1 MTHLLERRKR
11 SWRRLTRATGL
22 ACGVWLGLG
31 MALTASAASRG
42 VTDGLARV
50 DGEVASLEGRMNKL
64 AREYGERRGL
74 IGADEAVRRY
84 EDAVYTFLIEDY
96 ERAAL
101 GFYTLVESEALTTE
115 ALHQDS
121 EWYLAECLFQ
131 MENWNTA
138 LAAYE
143 AIIADGTSHPYLGE
157 AVRRTLEI
165 YGILRDNE
173 RFYSVYRQ
181 YILSGTVP
189 ASDGVKYTV
198 AKSFYRQG
206 EWGRAK
212 AMFTELPTK
221 SRWYA
226 QARYFTGTILAAEG
240 DFHAALA
247 EFKRVEAVKGGDS
260 RLRELVHL
268 AIGRIHYELE
278 NYREA
283 VESYQRV
290 PSSSPYF
297 ADQLYEITWTYI
309 KQSAWQEAIDSVEI
323 FTVAFPDHPY
333 TVRMRLVEGH
343 LHRKSEQFER
353 ALATYEGVVDEYSPV
368 RERLVDLEGD
378 RQSPA
383 VFFERLVNDETLEV
397 AGVKLPSY
405 AVELLV
411 EHDGLRRAVAVRQ
424 QLVDQSTTLDTSEA
438 VIDDVASVLRSPKE
452 QVGTFARGRS
462 GLQRVRDDSL
472 ALRIR
477 LLELELDHLEDGAS
491 SGLKSTV
498 GEKRV
503 ELEVLVGEAQV
514 AQGEAAA
521 RSNRY
526 QAYADQ
532 VATVQAEAGRV
543 SLSASQARGELSA
556 IERQFKDRASNLTPD
571 AREFVDAQLAELR
584 QTLTKV
590 EADVGGITSD
600 ARRRTLLATVP
611 AARDQGNVA
620 IAGGIAASLDELH
633 RNVRTLRAKNTSA
646 DAATFSKIDQ
656 FWVRVHD
663 ADARSLA
670 TREVLDKVE
679 QVEVAILRKKLSE
692 QETTV
697 AHLDGEVTRVTE
709 GTRDL
714 AVDITRASLEELETR
729 LFETILEADMGI
741 VDVYWLRKSEVVDR
755 RQELKSERSD
765 RISEME
771 ARFSLIR
778 QKLEE

>member
-1 MTHLLERRKR
+1 MNHLLEPRTR
-11 SWRRLTRATGL
+11 SWRYLSRAVGL
-22 ACGVWLGLG
+22 ALGLWMG
-31 MALTASAASRG
+31 IGPLPSAEAASRG

-50 DGEVASLEGRMNKL
+50 DDEVGGLESRMDRL

-74 IGADEAVRRY
+74 IGADEAIRRY
-84 EDAVYTFLIEDY
+84 EDSVYTFLIEDY

-101 GFYTLVESEALTTE
+101 GFYTLVESEALTTG

-121 EWYLAECLFQ
+121 QWYLAECLFQ
-131 MENWNTA
+131 LENWNTA
-138 LAAYE
+138 LAAYGD
-143 AIIADGTSHPYLGE
+143 IIAVGDSHPYLGE

-165 YGILRDNE
+165 YGILRDND
-173 RFYSVYRQ
+173 RFYNVYRT
-181 YILSGTVP
+181 YVLSGRVP

-212 AMFTELPTK
+212 AMFTELPAK
-221 SRWYA
+221 SRWYP

-240 DFHAALA
+240 EFDAALA
-247 EFKRVEAVKGGDS
+247 EFRRVEAVKGGDS
-260 RLRELVHL
+260 RLRELVYL
-268 AIGRIHYELE
+268 AIGRIHYELG

-368 RERLVDLEGD
+368 RDRLHDLEGD
-378 RQSPA
+378 RQSPS
-383 VFFERLVNDETLEV
+383 VFFERLVSDESLEV
-397 AGVKLPSY
+397 AGVKLPEY

-411 EHDGLRRAVAVRQ
+411 QHEGLRRAVAARQ
-424 QLVDQSTTLDTSEA
+424 QLDVQAVTLDESET
-438 VIDDVASVLRSPKE
+438 VIEDVASVLRSPKE

-477 LLELELDHLEDGAS
+477 LLELELDHLESGAPS
-491 SGLKSTV
+491 ALKSTIQQ
-498 GEKRV
+498 KRV
-503 ELEVLVGEAQV
+503 ELEVLVGAAQE
-514 AQGEAAA
+514 AQGEAASQ
-521 RSNRY
+521 SNLY
-526 QAYADQ
+526 QSYADQ
-532 VATVQAEAGRV
+532 VATVQAEAGRLGSV
-543 SLSASQARGELSA
+543 SSQAKAELLA
-556 IERQFKDRASNLTPD
+556 LERQFKDRAGNLTPE
-571 AREFVDAQLAELR
+571 AREFVDSQLAEIRSILAESD
-584 QTLTKV
+584 QSL
-590 EADVGGITSD
+590 AAITSD
-600 ARRRTLLATVP
+600 ARRRTLMSTVP
-611 AARDQGNVA
+611 AARDAGNSVF
-620 IAGGIAASLDELH
+620 AGGVASSLDALH
-633 RNVRTLRAKNTSA
+633 RDIRDLRSKNGSA
-646 DAATFSKIDQ
+646 DAGTFSSIDQ
-656 FWVRVHD
+656 YWVRVHD
-663 ADARSLA
+663 ADARAIQTS
-670 TREVLDKVE
+670 EVLDRVE
-679 QVEVAILRKKLSE
+679 QVEVAILRKKLDE
-692 QETTV
+692 QERTV
-697 AHLDGEVTRVTE
+697 AKLDGDVQRVTT
-709 GTRDL
+709 GTADL
-714 AVDITRASLEELETR
+714 AINITRASLEELESR
-729 LFETILEADMGI
+729 LYATILEADMGI

-755 RQELKSERSD
+755 RTELKTERTE

-771 ARFSLIR
+771 ARFALIR